1 MSPQAFS
8 EGKGSDDA
16 RTGSSEP
23 TVDEQQP
30 LELNL
35 ILSALATE
43 LAEDRPQAVGAKQVV
58 VREIERP
65 RLRLDV
71 VEDLDACARARVRHA
86 GCQ

>member
-1 MSPQAFS
+1 VSPQAFS

-30 LELNL
+30 LELDL
-35 ILSALATE
+35 ILSALATD

-71 VEDLDACARARVRHA
+71 VEDLDACARARVRHT